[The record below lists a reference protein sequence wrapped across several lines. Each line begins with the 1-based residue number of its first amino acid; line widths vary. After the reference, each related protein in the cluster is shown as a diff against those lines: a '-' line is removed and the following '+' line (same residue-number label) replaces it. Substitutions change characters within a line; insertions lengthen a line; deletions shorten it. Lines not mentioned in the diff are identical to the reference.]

1 MSLYKRGGTW
11 WIRFTTPGGERIRC
25 SARTRDKAKAQELED
40 RLKGEAWRVQ
50 KLGERPRRTWDEAA
64 LKWLQESEKVTIAED
79 RAKLRWLQPFL
90 RAAYLDSINRE
101 QISDLARIK
110 AEQSSPSTANRYLAL
125 IRAVLRKAAFE
136 WEWIDRV
143 PKVRLYRQAR
153 RRVRWITPEQGQLL
167 LEELP
172 PHQGDIVMFALS
184 TGLRQSNVLRLE
196 WSQVDLE
203 RRVAWIHADQS
214 QSP

>member
-1 MSLYKRGGTW
+1 MAIAAPSLEVSGLDHSG
-11 WIRFTTPGGERIRC
+11 
-25 SARTRDKAKAQELED
+25 AD
-40 RLKGEAWRVQ
+40 
-50 KLGERPRRTWDEAA
+50 LGACA
-64 LKWLQESEKVTIAED
+64 HQ
-79 RAKLRWLQPFL
+79 
-90 RAAYLDSINRE
+90 
-101 QISDLARIK
+101 